1 MKILFRA
8 TKFYVKDLLFLLETV
23 NKKGGGIL
31 YTIVMNK
38 NKELVTTVKTTL
50 YQREKLIDKIQFL
63 IPEMYNKLSL
73 SDFTVILKYVD
84 QANVPHAEILRKD
97 EELYKNKLR
106 YTLPVDT
113 NLTKFA
119 GDVSIRLT
127 FSKTDSETKTQY
139 VMHTGETVI
148 SISPLSDYYHFV
160 PDESLEFVDQLVGE
174 LNAKLEA
181 TDKIA
186 ETYDKRKADNLSL
199 DDNVLQLVS
208 NGEKI
213 GDAVTISEN
222 YVEDGEFKVV
232 EF

>member
-84 QANVPHAEILRKD
+84 QANVPHAEI
-97 EELYKNKLR
+97 NC
-106 YTLPVDT
+106 
-113 NLTKFA
+113 
-119 GDVSIRLT
+119 
-127 FSKTDSETKTQY
+127 
-139 VMHTGETVI
+139 VI
-148 SISPLSDYYHFV
+148 HCL
-160 PDESLEFVDQLVGE
+160 
-174 LNAKLEA
+174 
-181 TDKIA
+181 
-186 ETYDKRKADNLSL
+186 
-199 DDNVLQLVS
+199 
-208 NGEKI
+208 
-213 GDAVTISEN
+213 
-222 YVEDGEFKVV
+222 
-232 EF
+232 

>member
-1 MKILFRA
+1 MVL
-8 TKFYVKDLLFLLETV
+8 
-23 NKKGGGIL
+23 L

-38 NKELVTTVKTTL
+38 NKELITTVKTTL
-50 YQREKLIDKIQFL
+50 YQREKLVDKIQFL
-63 IPEMYNKLSL
+63 IPETYNDSTL
-73 SDFTVILKYVD
+73 SDFTAILKYVD
-84 QANVPHAEILRKD
+84 QANVPHAEILIKD

-113 NLTKFA
+113 NLTRFT
-119 GDVSIRLT
+119 GDVSVRLT

-139 VMHTGETVI
+139 VLHTGEAII
-148 SISPLSDYYHFV
+148 SISPLSDFYNFV
-160 PDESLEFVDQLVGE
+160 PDESLEFVDQLVGQ

-186 ETYDKRKADNLSL
+186 ESYDKSKADDLSYEG
-199 DDNVLQLVS
+199 NKLQLVS

-213 GDAVTISEN
+213 GKSVTISNSESS
-222 YVEDGEFKVV
+222 DPDDDTFTVV